1 MILTWILS
9 YGKISNKKKLEVKS
23 LQQFEQFVLLSFL
36 PRTLV
41 TEVNTGWLKKEFLKR
56 KKVGEYV
63 RRRCPIYS
71 WLFRLT
77 LTMTI
82 SYPKSNKYFYKS
94 AQNFLSHCKNSTL
107 VKLT

>member
-9 YGKISNKKKLEVKS
+9 YGKISNKKKLEVES

-41 TEVNTGWLKKEFLKR
+41 TEVNTGWLKKE
-56 KKVGEYV
+56 
-63 RRRCPIYS
+63 YS
-71 WLFRLT
+71 WNVKKWGNMSAKDAQFTPGCWLT

-94 AQNFLSHCKNSTL
+94 AQNFLSHSKNSTS